1 MQHSL
6 WLEVEVITEQR
17 TLLTIITEAAIESRL
32 IKDLDALG
40 MRGYTIV
47 DVRGK
52 GSRGVRDGQLQESA
66 NIRIETVVTQQKA
79 SNILRHLAQH
89 YYDHYAMIAFMRD
102 VEILR
107 PAKFD

>member
-1 MQHSL
+1 M
-6 WLEVEVITEQR
+6 ITEQR
-17 TLLTIITEAAIESRL
+17 VLLTIITESAIESRL
-32 IKDLDALG
+32 LKDLDSLG

-66 NIRIETVVTQQKA
+66 NIRIETVVTQHKA
-79 SNILRHLAQH
+79 NLILAHLAKH
-89 YYDHYAMIAFMRD
+89 YYDHYAMIAFMRE